1 MRCKFCNVEVDC
13 KTHICPLC
21 HELIAPEEQDENL
34 TPAFPPKTQKAERKK
49 HTHFTLSNIYLA
61 ASMIVFI
68 VCLAVNLGLKQPTH
82 WFLMVGAV
90 LLYGFLTMRN
100 TVMSNNSAWIKAFW
114 QIVMI
119 VLILWLAQVVF
130 DDVMEDTYWLLDL
143 ALPIVIMLS
152 VLTLGVI
159 SCAVVRR
166 NKALLYDTLFLSL
179 IGFVP
184 IILFAFGLVR
194 KVLASAICAGFCAA
208 VIVCVIIFARKE
220 ILEEMERRLH
230 W

>member
-1 MRCKFCNVEVDC
+1 MRCKFCNVKVDC

-21 HELIAPEEQDENL
+21 HELVTPDEGETL
-34 TPAFPPKTQKAERKK
+34 SPAFPPKTAKAEKK
-49 HTHFTLSNIYLA
+49 RHTHFTATNIYLA
-61 ASMIVFI
+61 ASFIVFI
-68 VCLAVNLGLKQPTH
+68 VCLAVNLGLRQNTN

-119 VLILWLAQVVF
+119 SLILWLAQVVF
-130 DDVMEDTYWLLDL
+130 DDVMTDTYWLLDL
-143 ALPIVIMLS
+143 ALPIVIMMS

-159 SCAVVRR
+159 SCVLVKR

-184 IILFAFGLVR
+184 MIFFAFGLVHM
-194 KVLASAICAGFCAA
+194 VLFSAICAGFCAA

>member
-21 HELIAPEEQDENL
+21 HELVTPDEGETL
-34 TPAFPPKTQKAERKK
+34 SPAFPPKTAKAEKK
-49 HTHFTLSNIYLA
+49 RHTHFTATNIYLA
-61 ASMIVFI
+61 VSFIAFI
-68 VCLAVNLGLKQPTH
+68 VCLAVNLGLKQSTN
-82 WFLMVGAV
+82 WFLMVGAI

-100 TVMSNNSAWIKAFW
+100 TVMSSNSAWIKAFW

-119 VLILWLAQVVF
+119 SLILWLAQVVF
-130 DDVMEDTYWLLDL
+130 DDVVTETYWLLDF

-152 VLTLGVI
+152 VLTLGII
-159 SCAVVRR
+159 SCVLVRR

-184 IILFAFGLVR
+184 LIFYAVGLVHS
-194 KVLASAICAGFCAA
+194 VLVSAICAGFCAA

>member
-21 HELIAPEEQDENL
+21 HELLTPEDDKEDL
-34 TPAFPPKTQKAERKK
+34 SPAFPPKTARAERRR
-49 HTHFTLSNIYLA
+49 HTHFTATNIYLA
-61 ASMIVFI
+61 ASFVIFVAS
-68 VCLAVNLGLKQPTH
+68 LAVNLGLHQPTK

-119 VLILWLAQVVF
+119 SLILWLAQVVF
-130 DDVMEDTYWLLDL
+130 DDIMTDSYWLLDF
-143 ALPIVIMLS
+143 ALPLIIMIS
-152 VLTLGVI
+152 VLTLGII
-159 SCAVVRR
+159 SCAVVHR

-184 IILFAFGLVR
+184 IILFAFGLVHQ
-194 KVLASAICAGFCAA
+194 VLASAICAGFCAV
-208 VIVCVIIFARKE
+208 VIACVIIFARKE
-220 ILEEMERRLH
+220 ILAEMERRLH

>member
-21 HELIAPEEQDENL
+21 HELVTPEEGENL
-34 TPAFPPKTQKAERKK
+34 SPAFPPKTAKAEKK
-49 HTHFTLSNIYLA
+49 RHTHFTATNIYLA
-61 ASMIVFI
+61 SSLIVFI
-68 VCLAVNLGLKQPTH
+68 VCLAVNLGMKQHTH

-100 TVMSNNSAWIKAFW
+100 TVMSSNSAWIKAFW

-119 VLILWLAQVVF
+119 SLILWLAQTIF
-130 DDVMEDTYWLLDL
+130 DDVMSDTFWLLDL
-143 ALPIVIMLS
+143 ALPIIIMLS
-152 VLTLGVI
+152 VLTLGII
-159 SCAVVRR
+159 SCVLVKR

-179 IGFVP
+179 IGFFP
-184 IILFAFGLVR
+184 LILFAFGLVH

-208 VIVCVIIFARKE
+208 VIVCVVIFARKE
-220 ILEEMERRLH
+220 LVEEMERRLH

>member
-21 HELIAPEEQDENL
+21 HEKITPEEGENL
-34 TPAFPPKTQKAERKK
+34 SPAFPPKTERSQRKR
-49 HTHFTLSNIYLA
+49 HTHFTVTNIYLA
-61 ASMIVFI
+61 ASTIMFI
-68 VCLAVNLGLKQPTH
+68 VALAVNLGLHQPTK
-82 WFLMVGAV
+82 WFWMVGAV
-90 LLYGFLTMRN
+90 LIYGFLTMRN

-119 VLILWLAQVVF
+119 SLILWLAQVVF

-143 ALPIVIMLS
+143 ALPLIIMIS
-152 VLTLGVI
+152 VLTLGII
-159 SCAVVRR
+159 SCAVVRK

-184 IILFAFGLVR
+184 MILFAFGLVQ
-194 KVLASAICAGFCAA
+194 KVLVSAICAGFCAA
-208 VIVCVIIFARKE
+208 VIACVIIFARKE
-220 ILEEMERRLH
+220 LVEEMERSLH

>member
-21 HELIAPEEQDENL
+21 HELLSPEEGDEKL
-34 TPAFPPKTQKAERKK
+34 TPAFPPKTAKAEKK
-49 HTHFTLSNIYLA
+49 RHTHFTLVNIYLA
-61 ASMIVFI
+61 TSVIIFI
-68 VCLAVNLGLKQPTH
+68 ICLAVNLGLHQPTK

-90 LLYGFLTMRN
+90 LLYGFLTMKN

-119 VLILWLAQVVF
+119 SLILWLAQWIF
-130 DDVMEDTYWLLDL
+130 DDVVKETHWLLDI
-143 ALPIVIMLS
+143 ALPIIIMLS
-152 VLTLGVI
+152 VLTLGII

-184 IILFAFGLVR
+184 IIFYAFGLVHA
-194 KVLASAICAGFCAA
+194 VLFSAICAGFCAA
-208 VIVCVIIFARKE
+208 VIACVIIFARKE
-220 ILEEMERRLH
+220 IVEEMERRLH

>member
-21 HELIAPEEQDENL
+21 HELITPEEGDENL
-34 TPAFPPKTQKAERKK
+34 TPAFPPKTEKSERKR
-49 HTHFTLSNIYLA
+49 HTHFTLPNIYLA
-61 ASMIVFI
+61 VSFVIFI
-68 VCLAVNLGLKQPTH
+68 ICLAVNLGLHQPTK

-119 VLILWLAQVVF
+119 SLILWLAQVVF
-130 DDVMEDTYWLLDL
+130 DEVITVKFWLLDI
-143 ALPIVIMLS
+143 ALPIIIMLS
-152 VLTLGVI
+152 VLTLGII
-159 SCAVVRR
+159 SCAVVRK

-179 IGFVP
+179 MGFVP
-184 IILFAFGLVR
+184 IILYAFGLVHG
-194 KVLASAICAGFCAA
+194 VLFSAICAGFCAI

>member
-21 HELIAPEEQDENL
+21 HELVTPDEGDEL
-34 TPAFPPKTQKAERKK
+34 SPAFPPKTAKAEKKK
-49 HTHFTLSNIYLA
+49 HTHFTLSNVYLA
-61 ASMIVFI
+61 VSVIAFI
-68 VCLAVNLGLKQPTH
+68 TCLAVNFGLHQQTR
-82 WFLMVGAV
+82 WSLMVGAV

-119 VLILWLAQVVF
+119 VLILWLAQIVF